1 MAGTTKARKWRFIYN
16 PDGDV
21 TDIATYAASV
31 AEGRIAGKYQ
41 LSTIEVLDTVILQ
54 RAAEPGIVIGADIE
68 PNRAAAEEHGVEVA
82 RMARQG
88 RNNAKAIGTLQLADL
103 MAKASRRFDAV
114 EPDPDDP
121 AVLIYTSGTT
131 GAPKGATITHR
142 NVHVQCNTVVHSLVP
157 FHPTD
162 RCVCVLPL
170 YHIYGLANALIPSV
184 NYGAAAVLIG
194 QYSPQRLIDTITAER
209 ATILPAIPSMY
220 FHLLSLARRRK
231 TVVPKSLRFC
241 ISGGAPLPLSVLQR
255 FAEVFD
261 TKIIEGYGLTETTS
275 SVCANGLRGVFKD
288 GSIGPVAGG
297 VEMKV
302 IDDAGHTVPDGREG
316 ELVVKSRAVFAGY
329 WHNPEATAAAI
340 TADGWLHTG
349 DLGYRDQD
357 GFFFITDRKK
367 DIIITRGF
375 NISPREVEEVLMQHA
390 KVDEAALVAVKDER
404 HGETVT
410 AFIVAAADGLPT
422 ERELRAHAELNLA
435 EYKWP
440 KAYHFV
446 AALPKSATGKV
457 LRNELRG
464 EAEDRRLI
472 QQAH

>member
-1 MAGTTKARKWRFIYN
+1 MAATAKARTWRLIYN
-16 PDGDV
+16 PAGDAADV
-21 TDIATYAASV
+21 TAYAASV

-41 LSTIEVLDTVILQ
+41 LSNTEVLDTVILQ
-54 RAAEPGIVIGADIE
+54 RVTKPGIVIGADIE
-68 PNRAAAEEHGVEVA
+68 PNREAADEQGVAVA
-82 RMARQG
+82 RVARQG
-88 RNNAKAIGTLQLADL
+88 RNSAKAIGTVQLADL
-103 MAKASRRFDAV
+103 VAKASRRFDAV
-114 EPDPDDP
+114 QTDPDDP
-121 AVLIYTSGTT
+121 AILIYTSGTT
-131 GAPKGATITHR
+131 GAPKGAMITHR
-142 NVHVQCNTVVHSLVP
+142 NVHVQCNTVVRSLVS
-157 FHPTD
+157 FGPTD

-170 YHIYGLANALIPSV
+170 YHIYGLANALIPSI

-194 QYSPQRLIDTITAER
+194 QYSPRRLIDTITANQ

-220 FHLLSLARRRK
+220 VHLLTLARMRE
-231 TVVPKSLRFC
+231 TAIPKSLRFC

-255 FAEVFD
+255 FTEVFD

-297 VEMKV
+297 VEMQV
-302 IDDAGHTVPDGREG
+302 IDEAGKEVSTGEEG
-316 ELVVKSRAVFAGY
+316 EIVVRSRSVFAGY
-329 WHNPEATAAAI
+329 WQNPEATAAAI

-349 DLGYRDQD
+349 DLGYRDED

-375 NISPREVEEVLMQHA
+375 NISPREVEEVLRQHA

-410 AFIVAAADGLPT
+410 AFIVAAADGPPT
-422 ERELRAHAELNLA
+422 EQELREHAQLNLA
-435 EYKWP
+435 EYKLP

-446 AALPKSATGKV
+446 ATLPKSATGKV
-457 LRNELRG
+457 LRGELRG

-472 QQAH
+472 QKAR

>member
-1 MAGTTKARKWRFIYN
+1 MAATAKARTWRLIYN
-16 PDGDV
+16 PAGDAADV
-21 TDIATYAASV
+21 TAYAASV

-41 LSTIEVLDTVILQ
+41 LSNTEVLDTVILQ
-54 RAAEPGIVIGADIE
+54 RVTKPGIVIGADIE
-68 PNRAAAEEHGVEVA
+68 PNREVA
-82 RMARQG
+82 DEQGVAVARVARQG
-88 RNNAKAIGTLQLADL
+88 RNSAKAIGTVQLADL
-103 MAKASRRFDAV
+103 VAKASRRFDAV
-114 EPDPDDP
+114 QTDPDDP
-121 AVLIYTSGTT
+121 AILIYTSGTT
-131 GAPKGATITHR
+131 GAPKGAMITHR
-142 NVHVQCNTVVHSLVP
+142 NVHVQCNTVVRSLVS
-157 FHPTD
+157 FGPTD

-170 YHIYGLANALIPSV
+170 YHIYGLANALIPSI

-194 QYSPQRLIDTITAER
+194 QYSPRRLIDTITANQ

-220 FHLLSLARRRK
+220 VHLLTLARMRE
-231 TVVPKSLRFC
+231 TAIPKSLRFC

-255 FAEVFD
+255 FTEVFD

-275 SVCANGLRGVFKD
+275 SVCANGLQGVFKD

-297 VEMKV
+297 VEMQV
-302 IDDAGHTVPDGREG
+302 IDEAGKEVSTGEEG
-316 ELVVKSRAVFAGY
+316 EIVVRSRSVFAGY
-329 WHNPEATAAAI
+329 WQNPEATAAAI

-349 DLGYRDQD
+349 DLGYRDED

-410 AFIVAAADGLPT
+410 AFIVAAADGPPT
-422 ERELRAHAELNLA
+422 EQELREHAQLNLA
-435 EYKWP
+435 EYKLP

-446 AALPKSATGKV
+446 ATLPKSATGKV
-457 LRNELRG
+457 LRGELRG

-472 QQAH
+472 QKAR

>member
-1 MAGTTKARKWRFIYN
+1 MAATAKARRWRLIYN
-16 PDGDV
+16 PAGDAADV
-21 TDIATYAASV
+21 TAYAASV

-41 LSTIEVLDTVILQ
+41 LSNTEVLDTVILQ
-54 RAAEPGIVIGADIE
+54 RVTKPGIVIGADIE
-68 PNRAAAEEHGVEVA
+68 PNREVA
-82 RMARQG
+82 DEQGVAVARVARQG
-88 RNNAKAIGTLQLADL
+88 RNSAKAIGTVQLADL

-114 EPDPDDP
+114 QTDPDDP
-121 AVLIYTSGTT
+121 AILIYTSGTT
-131 GAPKGATITHR
+131 GAPKGAMITHR
-142 NVHVQCNTVVHSLVP
+142 NVHVQCNTVVRSLVS
-157 FHPTD
+157 FGPTD

-170 YHIYGLANALIPSV
+170 YHIYGLANALIPSI

-194 QYSPQRLIDTITAER
+194 QYSPRRLIDTITANQ

-220 FHLLSLARRRK
+220 VHLLTLARMRE
-231 TVVPKSLRFC
+231 TAIPKSLRFC
-241 ISGGAPLPLSVLQR
+241 ISGGAPLPPSVLQR
-255 FAEVFD
+255 FTEVFD

-297 VEMKV
+297 VEMQV
-302 IDDAGHTVPDGREG
+302 IDEAGKKVASGEEG
-316 ELVVKSRAVFAGY
+316 EIVVRSRSVFAGY
-329 WHNPEATAAAI
+329 WQNPEATAAAI

-349 DLGYRDQD
+349 DLGYRDED

-375 NISPREVEEVLMQHA
+375 NISPREVEEVLMKHA

-410 AFIVAAADGLPT
+410 AFIVAAADGPPT
-422 ERELRAHAELNLA
+422 EQELREHAQLNLA
-435 EYKWP
+435 EYKLP

-446 AALPKSATGKV
+446 ATLPKSATGKV
-457 LRNELRG
+457 LRGELRG

-472 QQAH
+472 QKAR